1 MARGINQDSINKAVW
16 DTANVFRGVID
27 PAQYKDYILVPLFWR
42 YMSDVWADHY
52 ATYKERFGDDEER
65 IRRRL
70 ENERFVLPEGT
81 SFHELNAARNAENL
95 GERINI
101 ALEAIEEANKQKLK
115 GILTHVD
122 FNSSANLGDVREKN
136 RRLKQLL
143 EEFAKPALDFSPSR
157 FGGDDDKVRDV
168 VGEAYIATIAHF
180 AADAGKKAGEFY
192 TPRPVSELLV
202 RLMRPRPG
210 MTVCDPACGSGTL
223 LLRAADEVAAT
234 ALREGLPSSE
244 ARNVLLAGQEVNR
257 STAGLAKMNMFLH
270 GQDSARIEVGNTIT
284 APALLTED
292 ALTRFDIVVANPP
305 FSLKKWGLEEA
316 EKDKHNRFH
325 RGLPPGSKGDYAFVS
340 HMIETAKPLTGRIG
354 LIAPHGVLFRGARE
368 GVIRRRIVEE
378 NLLDAVIGLPAQL
391 FPTTG
396 IPVCIMVLDRARE
409 AGGARADMDTVTFI
423 DASRD
428 FEPGRKMNQIGEAQ
442 IERVLAAYAS
452 GEPEERYSAIV
463 PRAEIAANGYNLNIP
478 RYVDTFEPEPE
489 VDLDAVQAE
498 IDAVEAQLAEV
509 RGRMAGYMRELGYG
523 G

>member
-1 MARGINQDSINKAVW
+1 MASINQDGINRAVW

-52 ATYKERFGDDEER
+52 DAYKARYGDDEER

-70 ENERFVLPEGT
+70 DNERFVLPEGA
-81 SFHELNAARNAENL
+81 SFHDLHAQRNADNL

-101 ALEAIEEANKQKLK
+101 ALEAIEEANKLKLK
-115 GILTHVD
+115 GILTQVD
-122 FNSSANLGDVREKN
+122 FNSSANLGETREKN

-143 EEFAKPALDFSPSR
+143 EDFAKPALELRPSR
-157 FGGDDDKVRDV
+157 FGGDEVVRDV

-192 TPRPVSELLV
+192 TPRAVSELLV
-202 RLMRPRPG
+202 RLVRPRPG

-223 LLRAADEVAAT
+223 LLRAADEVAAV
-234 ALREGLPSSE
+234 ARREGLPENE
-244 ARNVLLAGQEVNR
+244 ARNVMLAGQEVNR

-284 APALLTED
+284 APVLLTDD
-292 ALTRFDIVVANPP
+292 ALTRYDVVVANPP
-305 FSLKKWGLEEA
+305 FSLKKWGVDEA
-316 EKDKHNRFH
+316 EKDRHNRFH
-325 RGLPPGSKGDYAFVS
+325 RGLPPASKGDYAFIS

-368 GVIRRRIVEE
+368 GAIRRRLVEE

-409 AGGARADMDTVTFI
+409 AGGARADVDTVTFI

-428 FEPGRKMNQIGEAQ
+428 FVAGRRMNSVGPEQ

-452 GEPEERYSAIV
+452 GEAQERYSVIV
-463 PRAEIAANGYNLNIP
+463 TREEIAANSYNLNIP
-478 RYVDTFEPEPE
+478 RYVDTFEPEE
-489 VDLDAVQAE
+489 AVDLDAVQQE
-498 IDAVEAQLAEV
+498 IEELETQLAAV